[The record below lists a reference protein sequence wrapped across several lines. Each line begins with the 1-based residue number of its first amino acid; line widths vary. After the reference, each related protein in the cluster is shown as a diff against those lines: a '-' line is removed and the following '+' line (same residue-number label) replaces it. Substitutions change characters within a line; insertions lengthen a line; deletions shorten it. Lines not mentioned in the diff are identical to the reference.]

1 MCEFEVTDILRQKGI
16 GRIEKQR
23 ETFAI
28 ILAEGSKVIRS
39 TIYKTD
45 FDKSIKSLKKACTP
59 HIHDNLIIQEI
70 VTIISKKWNELIS
83 SNDPSNNDSNEYSS
97 RYVNANTIYD
107 EIKKDKAANGDVP
120 PETWRITLN
129 EKYDNLMKVVR
140 ENLPQLRLQ
149 IELQLSVKSILNIK
163 DCTLPQVIIVLGA
176 PSSLK
181 TQGIELF
188 RKWPY
193 TYYTDNFS
201 ARSFVSHN
209 TSVTREQLRE
219 IDLLPKI
226 KDKMFLTPELAPTFG
241 SKDDD
246 LFQLLGIITRIV
258 DGHGYFSNSG
268 AHGGRG
274 YVGPMMFV
282 WIGAAV
288 EITKRVHKY
297 LSTLGPK
304 LYFLRLP
311 KEIYKNPEDEYLKQ
325 LKGVDFGRKVNAI
338 HDALFD
344 YLKWFELCPFAE
356 IEKNSGLPKIKWNPD
371 KDDEESIRYI
381 IRLGMLLAHLRGSV
395 PTWDTSHS
403 NGSEYAHGMATVEE
417 PHRAITQLTN
427 LAKGHAL
434 SLGRNFITKED
445 VSIVIKVVL
454 STASIERV
462 AVFDLLLAHSG
473 KLQTPVIVDSL
484 NVASA
489 TALRTMEE
497 FKALELVDK
506 KSETGS
512 SHVNEITLK
521 TEFNWFLTSEFRE
534 LRNGYKLDKYTET
547 EKNDGYGSTNDSNLE
562 TSVESIDVSRNEDT
576 CTSRTGNAITVN
588 QPPVSQ
594 ISDSPLGDTDT
605 ASTGRVIVRCFKG
618 SDLWRC
624 INDKCKLKGDI
635 YYMRSHRC

>member
-1 MCEFEVTDILRQKGI
+1 
-16 GRIEKQR
+16 
-23 ETFAI
+23 
-28 ILAEGSKVIRS
+28 
-39 TIYKTD
+39 
-45 FDKSIKSLKKACTP
+45 
-59 HIHDNLIIQEI
+59 
-70 VTIISKKWNELIS
+70 
-83 SNDPSNNDSNEYSS
+83 
-97 RYVNANTIYD
+97 
-107 EIKKDKAANGDVP
+107 
-120 PETWRITLN
+120 
-129 EKYDNLMKVVR
+129 
-140 ENLPQLRLQ
+140 
-149 IELQLSVKSILNIK
+149 
-163 DCTLPQVIIVLGA
+163 
-176 PSSLK
+176 
-181 TQGIELF
+181 
-188 RKWPY
+188 
-193 TYYTDNFS
+193 
-201 ARSFVSHN
+201 
-209 TSVTREQLRE
+209 
-219 IDLLPKI
+219 
-226 KDKMFLTPELAPTFG
+226 
-241 SKDDD
+241 
-246 LFQLLGIITRIV
+246 
-258 DGHGYFSNSG
+258 
-268 AHGGRG
+268 
-274 YVGPMMFV
+274 MMFV

-325 LKGVDFGRKVNAI
+325 LKGVDFGRKVSAI

-403 NGSEYAHGMATVEE
+403 NGSEYAHGMATIEE
-417 PHRAITQLTN
+417 PHRAITQLTS

-497 FKALELVDK
+497 FEALELVDK
-506 KSETGS
+506 KSESGS

-521 TEFNWFLTSEFRE
+521 PEFDWFLTEEFQK
-534 LRNGYKLDKYTET
+534 LRDSYKPEKYTKTET
-547 EKNDGYGSTNDSNLE
+547 NNTSGEHPGTNNANCEINAKGRQEENGIPE
-562 TSVESIDVSRNEDT
+562 TGTDIDTN
-576 CTSRTGNAITVN
+576 NN
-588 QPPVSQ
+588 HN
-594 ISDSPLGDTDT
+594 SDLTPLTPTPTQVFDIPSGDTAT
-605 ASTGRVIVRCFKG
+605 TYAGHEIVRCFKG

-635 YYMRSHRC
+635 HYMRSHTC